1 MKNIQHLNLRY
12 NSLEGPLPA
21 IDAGQHSLDF
31 LSLDF
36 NALTGCAPTPLLSAS
51 LHAQEAAA
59 TVHCAV
65 AVYLSTKNVCCRSLP
80 PSWAQMTNLSMLWLD
95 RNQLN
100 GSLPDAWGA
109 TLAGTGRPLAGQSRT
124 KRRDSSLGKL
134 LLVDTYR

>member
-109 TLAGTGRPLAGQSRT
+109 NNSFPRLESLRLVRLCPARGRPVPAS
-124 KRRDSSLGKL
+124 
-134 LLVDTYR
+134 VDTYR